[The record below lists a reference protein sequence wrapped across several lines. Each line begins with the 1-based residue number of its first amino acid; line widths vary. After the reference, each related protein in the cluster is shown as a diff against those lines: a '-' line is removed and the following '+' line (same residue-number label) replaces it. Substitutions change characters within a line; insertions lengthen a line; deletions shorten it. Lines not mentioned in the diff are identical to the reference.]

1 MAISPMKKIAL
12 LFTSEQV
19 DAVTELLQGLEIVE
33 LQDLKA
39 QDSWFQAFSSKQVTS
54 PQLSV
59 KTQDYEDSKEL
70 VGDEVL
76 RHLENQQRHLE
87 ALREQLRVYLPVQGV
102 VERLRTP
109 PQALGWLIKT
119 HIYELRPI

>member
-76 RHLENQQRHLE
+76 RHLENHQRHLE

-102 VERLRTP
+102 VER
-109 PQALGWLIKT
+109 
-119 HIYELRPI
+119 